1 MKKTPRIRINSYVLP
16 VMLLVFL
23 VIQVIDSSRVWVALL
38 AGLGGAYALSLFW
51 ALSLAY
57 GLRLK
62 REIRFGWA
70 QVGDRLEERFTLQNE
85 ARVPAI
91 WTEIVDES
99 NLPGYQAN
107 RVTGVEARSENKWR
121 TEAECQRRGLYT
133 LGPTSL
139 HTSDPFG
146 LFSIRLK
153 DPASRVVMVMPPIV
167 SLPKIEIAPGGR
179 SGSGRPRTNAPERSV
194 SVGGVREYAPGDS
207 LHWVH
212 WPTTARR
219 STYFVRVFDGTP
231 TSDWRVLLD
240 LDCRVQVGEGEY
252 DTTEEHGVI
261 LAASI
266 ADRGL
271 RLRRAVGLAVNSKQP
286 VWLPPRQG
294 ENQRFD
300 ILRTLALVSRSDCPL
315 GEYLRRIS
323 PDIHSH
329 TSLIIITA
337 AIQGEWLKDLMSL
350 LWRGVIPTV
359 LLFDPESFKRPIGEK
374 EPADQKVAPI
384 ANTGIEELADLGV
397 NSYLIRREM
406 LNQSEARPGHEGR
419 WEWRVS
425 PSGRAVA
432 TRRPSDLEWKALS

>member
-1 MKKTPRIRINSYVLP
+1 MKIKPKIHINSYVLP
-16 VMLLVFL
+16 ALLLVFF
-23 VIQVIDSSRVWVALL
+23 VMQVIDSSRVWVALL
-38 AGLGGAYALSLFW
+38 VGLGGAYLLSLFW

-57 GLRLK
+57 GLKLK

-70 QVGDRLEERFTLQNE
+70 QVGDRLEERFTLKND
-85 ARVPAI
+85 ARLPAI
-91 WTEIVDES
+91 WAEIADQS
-99 NLPGYQAN
+99 DLPGYHAN
-107 RVTGVEARSENKWR
+107 RVTGVDAHNENEWR

-139 HTSDPFG
+139 VTSDPFG
-146 LFSIRLK
+146 MFSVRINDK
-153 DPASRVVMVMPPIV
+153 ASRVVMVMPPIV
-167 SLPKIEIAPGGR
+167 SLPKIEVAPGGR
-179 SGSGRPRTNAPERSV
+179 SGSGRPRPNAPERSV

-219 STYFVRVFDGTP
+219 NTYFVRLFDGTP

-240 LDCRVQVGEGEY
+240 LDKLVQVGEGDY

-261 LAASI
+261 LAASL

-286 VWLPPRQG
+286 VWLPPLQG
-294 ENQRFD
+294 ENQRWD
-300 ILRTLALVSRSDCPL
+300 VLRALALVSPSNYSL

-337 AIQGEWLKDLMSL
+337 AIQGDWLKNLMPL

-359 LLFDPESFKRPIGEK
+359 LLFDPESFRRPVSEK
-374 EPADQKVAPI
+374 ASEPQRTSKAVSASM
-384 ANTGIEELADLGV
+384 AELASLGV
-397 NSYLIRREM
+397 NSYIINREL

-425 PSGRAVA
+425 PRGRAVA
-432 TRRPSDLEWKALS
+432 TRRPSDLEWKVL